1 MVNGV
6 DIFKRYFADYED
18 NYIIIGGAAC
28 DIIEED
34 AGQNPRA
41 TKDIDIILIVEALK
55 PEFVKRFWQ
64 FIVDG
69 DYTTR
74 QHSNGK
80 SEYYRFLKPKVKSF
94 PFQLELF
101 ARKPDVLDISEAS
114 ILTPIPV
121 DEDLSSLSAILMND
135 AYYNFT
141 LEHSQIVDGI
151 RIANTES
158 LICLKA
164 KAFLDLSLRKNN
176 GEQIDS
182 TNIRKHP
189 SDIFRLAVTLT
200 GATVFTL
207 PEELYNDL
215 SEFCRVARLSLPD
228 KQWFKTIG
236 VAGIDPVM
244 VFDRLCESFQIKL

>member
-6 DIFKRYFADYED
+6 DTFKRYFADYED
-18 NYIIIGGAAC
+18 NYIIIGGTAC

-64 FIVDG
+64 FIIDG

-74 QHSNGK
+74 QRSNGK

-114 ILTPIPV
+114 TLTPIPV

-135 AYYNFT
+135 AYYNYT
-141 LEHSQIVDGI
+141 LEHSQIADGI

-200 GATVFTL
+200 GATVHTL

-215 SEFCRVARLSLPD
+215 SEFCQTISSSLPE
-228 KQWFKTIG
+228 KQWFKSIG
-236 VAGIDPVM
+236 IASIDPIV
-244 VFDRLCESFQIKL
+244 VFERLCQSFQIEL